1 MTDKPFNPKSII
13 NMQGLY
19 RALINPDNKASR
31 LDWKNIPKKHK
42 AKINSLVY
50 AIQNWHDSFPDI
62 ENIEK
67 IIKECKKGKK

>member
-1 MTDKPFNPKSII
+1 MTNQNFDPKSII

-19 RALINPDNKASR
+19 RVFHPNNKASR
-31 LDWKNIPKKHK
+31 LNWKNIPKKHK

-50 AIQNWHDSFPDI
+50 AIQNWHASFPDI